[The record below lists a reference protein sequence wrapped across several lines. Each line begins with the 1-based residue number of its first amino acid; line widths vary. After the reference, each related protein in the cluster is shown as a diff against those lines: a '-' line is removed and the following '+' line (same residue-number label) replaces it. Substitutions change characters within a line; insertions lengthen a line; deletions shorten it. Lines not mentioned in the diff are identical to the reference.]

1 MRISDWSSD
10 VCSSDLRVA
19 LLRIGHMVDT
29 LVEQLLQDDALV
41 VGRAADQEVV
51 GGVAPGLLQPGDVG
65 LKAAGGEDDA
75 ARREIERLPAETG
88 GDADAGPVLQV
99 NPFHL
104 RLVVGHDTEALAMAV
119 ERIHQGTVAAEEEG
133 VGAPQVPR
141 SEEQTSQLQSL

>member
-1 MRISDWSSD
+1 
-10 VCSSDLRVA
+10 
-19 LLRIGHMVDT
+19 MVDT

-119 ERIHQGTVAAEEEG
+119 ERIHQGAAAAEEEG
-133 VGAPQVPR
+133 VGAPQVQGAGQR
-141 SEEQTSQLQSL
+141 SEEHTSELPSLMRT